1 MEVKNRCGIIL
12 FSQLGHVAK
21 LGARLDQM
29 RPNAHS
35 ADGPPKHEFVTSLH
49 RMLANEPTSPFP
61 SLREGFYPAHYAR

>member
-35 ADGPPKHEFVTSLH
+35 ADGPPKHEIRHFIASK
-49 RMLANEPTSPFP
+49 A
-61 SLREGFYPAHYAR
+61 GK